1 MMNDNGDLREDL
13 KVPDGDLGTQ
23 IRADFENGREVL
35 VSLLPRVLPM
45 WYIIWMNNHM
55 FHFFSQCTVLKACGE
70 ECVIAV
76 KANTAAEK

>member
-23 IRADFENGREVL
+23 IRADFENGRELL

-45 WYIIWMNNHM
+45 
-55 FHFFSQCTVLKACGE
+55 
-70 ECVIAV
+70 
-76 KANTAAEK
+76 